1 MTKITVVSNIKARTF
16 IQELGLAP
24 RGPVQKM
31 LVSECYRHMQKYT
44 PFQSGTLAHG
54 PQNEVLEDG
63 ILYNT
68 PYAQYQYFGQ
78 LMLAPNGSSWARFGE
93 TKHLAGKP
101 LHYHGTPMRGS
112 HWDVRMWADDR
123 QKILGEIA
131 KKLGGKVV

>member
-1 MTKITVVSNIKARTF
+1 MTKIMVVSNIKAKPF
-16 IQELGLAP
+16 IRELGLTP
-24 RGPVQKM
+24 GGPVQQM

-78 LMLAPNGSSWARFGE
+78 LMVAPNGSSWARLGE

-101 LHYHGTPMRGS
+101 LHYHGAPMRGS